1 MLNLPEIHVF
11 FSFLN
16 KNTEPAC
23 MSHLQDYL
31 KALDKNSGGIN
42 HPATHLSLV
51 KYHDCLGKE
60 LQADRF
66 INQVAKK
73 EVTEMNKNGAL
84 SMVPVHMGDFDV
96 YHQK

>member
-1 MLNLPEIHVF
+1 
-11 FSFLN
+11 
-16 KNTEPAC
+16 
-23 MSHLQDYL
+23 MSHFQDYL
-31 KALDKNSGGIN
+31 KAIDKNSGGIN
-42 HPATHLSLV
+42 HPVTRLSLV

-66 INQVAKK
+66 IKHGSPACEEVAKK
-73 EVTEMNKNGAL
+73 EIEEINKNGVL